1 MNNKIFRFLRIAILV
16 TSIIYFFYFIYSNIS
31 IMNNLKNFDIQAIAL
46 IILLK
51 VINVK
56 LLANINLQILKYLD
70 INLTNTESLDLT
82 VKNTLGNLSSP
93 FRLGSGYKLSY
104 LKNRYDFKVKDFLI
118 YHTFFGILNLFPV
131 MLIFFMYAIY
141 FDVDLI
147 VNNLILVFGMVA
159 LFILFLFLIEN
170 NLAKQRYNINF
181 NFSFFSKNNLLIQTN
196 NLVFFFSTSII
207 VFIILESLT
216 VKISFFSALAYSFL
230 SSFVNLL
237 NITPGNI
244 GVKEGLIILFNQ
256 VHKISFLSIIVTS
269 FIERLASLIVLFCFQ
284 LYLKNKTET
293 F

>member
-1 MNNKIFRFLRIAILV
+1 MNNKIYKFLRISILV
-16 TSIIYFFYFIYSNIS
+16 TSIVYFCYFIYNNIS
-31 IMNNLKNFDIQAIAL
+31 ILDNLKNFDIQAIAL

-56 LLANINLQILKYLD
+56 LLANINLYILKYLD
-70 INLTNTESLDLT
+70 IKLTNSESLDLT

-93 FRLGSGYKLSY
+93 LRLGSGYKLSY
-104 LKNRYDFKVKDFLI
+104 LKNRYNFKIKDFLI
-118 YHTFFGILNLFPV
+118 WHTFFGILNLFPL

-147 VNNLILVFGMVA
+147 VNNLILIFGVVA
-159 LFILFLFLIEN
+159 LFITFLYLIEN
-170 NLAKQRYNINF
+170 DVVKQRYSI
-181 NFSFFSKNNLLIQTN
+181 NFSFFSKNNLMIQTN
-196 NLVFFFSTSII
+196 NVLFFFSNSLI

-237 NITPGNI
+237 NVTPGNI

-256 VHKISFLSIIVTS
+256 VHKISYLSIIVTS

-284 LYLKNKTET
+284 LYFKNKSET

>member
-1 MNNKIFRFLRIAILV
+1 MNNKIYKFLRISILV
-16 TSIIYFFYFIYSNIS
+16 TSIVYFCYFIYNNIS
-31 IMNNLKNFDIQAIAL
+31 ILDNLKNFDIQVIAL

-56 LLANINLQILKYLD
+56 LLANINLYILKYLD
-70 INLTNTESLDLT
+70 IKLTNSESLDLT

-93 FRLGSGYKLSY
+93 LRLGSGYKLSY
-104 LKNRYDFKVKDFLI
+104 LKNRYNFKIKDFLI
-118 YHTFFGILNLFPV
+118 WHTFFGILNLFPL

-147 VNNLILVFGMVA
+147 VNNLILIFGVVA
-159 LFILFLFLIEN
+159 LFITFLYLIEN
-170 NLAKQRYNINF
+170 DVVKQRYSI

-196 NLVFFFSTSII
+196 NVLFFFSNSLI
-207 VFIILESLT
+207 VFIILESLA

-237 NITPGNI
+237 NVTPGNI

-256 VHKISFLSIIVTS
+256 VHKISYLSIIVTS

-284 LYLKNKTET
+284 LYFKNKSET

>member
-1 MNNKIFRFLRIAILV
+1 MNNKIYKFLRLLILA
-16 TSIIYFFYFIYSNIS
+16 TSIVYFFYFIYKNIS
-31 IMNNLKNFDIQAIAL
+31 ILDNIKNFDIQAIAL

-56 LLANINLQILKYLD
+56 LLANINLYILKYLD
-70 INLTNTESLDLT
+70 IKLTNSESLDLT

-93 FRLGSGYKLSY
+93 LRLGSGYKLSY
-104 LKNRYDFKVKDFLI
+104 LKNRYDFKIKDFLI
-118 YHTFFGILNLFPV
+118 WHTFFGILNLFPL

-147 VNNLILVFGMVA
+147 VNNLILIFGVVA
-159 LFILFLFLIEN
+159 LFITFLYLIEN
-170 NLAKQRYNINF
+170 DVVKQRYSI
-181 NFSFFSKNNLLIQTN
+181 NFSFFSKNNLMIQTN
-196 NLVFFFSTSII
+196 NVLFFFSNSLI

-237 NITPGNI
+237 NVTPGNI

-256 VHKISFLSIIVTS
+256 VHKISYLSIIVTS

-284 LYLKNKTET
+284 LYFKNKSET